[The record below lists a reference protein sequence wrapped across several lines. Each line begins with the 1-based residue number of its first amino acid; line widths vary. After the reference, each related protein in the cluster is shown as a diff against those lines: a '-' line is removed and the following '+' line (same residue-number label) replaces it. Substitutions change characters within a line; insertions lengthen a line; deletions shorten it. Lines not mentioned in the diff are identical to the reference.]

1 MADIQDNTQGS
12 VTENI
17 KVNEAIAELTQEA
30 RDLIDAYNDIN
41 PTEIKEAIRENKELI
56 NEVKESLKELESG
69 SEIKNEIK
77 AEVDIKITNLKSE
90 FNNKYAEVDTKLQ
103 ELENKGVDTEALK
116 KELFPYDYVEAGFP
130 GIFDDMIFKGKTLY
144 NTNNAK
150 VYKLEN
156 NPAFRFVSETLPLM
170 SERKEGD
177 KLYKFPEH
185 TIYQATK
192 REHMAPPE
200 GADFFILDIFSNTP
214 KDYYWSGDGGNGDT
228 SYLIAN
234 NEVELNYKQGTEPT
248 NPTLGDVWLDTRTNT
263 YNYYANVLP
272 KTTTK
277 TSTGTAIVAIN
288 MWINKNNTD
297 TWEASLPANFNQYDS
312 ANGDS
317 LNHIGKVRKKD
328 DGTYDFFRSK
338 AIFWQEI
345 EKMNSNDESTYPFLW
360 QNEDEVKIKELE
372 SRLKA
377 LESKG

>member
-1 MADIQDNTQGS
+1 MADTQENTQS
-12 VTENI
+12 VAENI
-17 KVNEAIAELTQEA
+17 KINEAIAELTQEA

-116 KELFPYDYVEAGFP
+116 KELFPYDFISENEPYSASLNQ
-130 GIFDDMIFKGKTLY
+130 TWY
-144 NTNNAK
+144 NTKNAK
-150 VYKLEN
+150 LYKSVKNAKFAFVQEN
-156 NPAFRFVSETLPLM
+156 PPLM

-177 KLYKFPEH
+177 IWYKLDNGTMFL
-185 TIYQATK
+185 ATK
-192 REHMAPPE
+192 REHFAPPE

-214 KDYYWSGDGGNGDT
+214 KDYYWGGY
-228 SYLIAN
+228 SEN
-234 NEVELNYKQGTEPT
+234 NPTESLMDEVELNYKQGTEPT
-248 NPTLGDVWLDTRTNT
+248 NPTLGDVWLDTRSNT

-277 TSTGTAIVAIN
+277 TSTGTAIVATN
-288 MWINKNNTD
+288 MWINKNNLD

-317 LNHIGKVRKKD
+317 LNHIGKVRKQD
-328 DGTYDFFRSK
+328 DGTYDFLRSK
-338 AIFWQEI
+338 SIFWRSGALDSSY
-345 EKMNSNDESTYPFLW
+345 MDEAPFLW